1 MIASHR
7 QGRPQMPK
15 DYCPFCPSFGNVPE
29 YEVLK
34 YDNDFPAL
42 SQNPPEPD
50 DVAND
55 FFKVRPSYGKCE
67 VILYAPGHTT
77 AVPELSDS
85 HMKKLVDL
93 WCERLT
99 ELSADEK
106 IKYVFPFENRG
117 DVVGVT
123 MPHPHGQI
131 YGYSVIPKKIELETQ
146 AAREYYEE
154 HGKCLFCDML
164 EHEVEAE
171 KRIIFRNEHFTVFL
185 PFYCEY
191 PYGVYIM
198 SNAHK
203 QYITDF
209 TEEERM
215 SLGLTIRDV
224 VGMLDSLFDYKFPYM
239 MCMHNAPVNSGDFS
253 KDFHFHIEF
262 FPPMRSADKQKFN
275 ASSETGAWACCNP
288 TCPEETSKELRA
300 AYAKYKENEK
310 NIQRS

>member
-1 MIASHR
+1 
-7 QGRPQMPK
+7 
-15 DYCPFCPSFGNVPE
+15 
-29 YEVLK
+29 
-34 YDNDFPAL
+34 
-42 SQNPPEPD
+42 
-50 DVAND
+50 
-55 FFKVRPSYGKCE
+55 
-67 VILYAPGHTT
+67 
-77 AVPELSDS
+77 
-85 HMKKLVDL
+85 
-93 WCERLT
+93 
-99 ELSADEK
+99 
-106 IKYVFPFENRG
+106 
-117 DVVGVT
+117 
-123 MPHPHGQI
+123 
-131 YGYSVIPKKIELETQ
+131 
-146 AAREYYEE
+146 
-154 HGKCLFCDML
+154 ML
-164 EHEVEAE
+164 EHEGEAE

-275 ASSETGAWACCNP
+275 ASSETGAWASCNP

-310 NIQRS
+310 NIQRV